1 MEIFLIPI
9 DNGYS
14 YTGEASL
21 YPNEFSKQIVKK
33 NIIQDEHFRSQC
45 TTNCPSVTSESES
58 AENFKLTCL
67 LKSNWLYRVE
77 LCKSINLN
85 KLKFKMKNL
94 SLNRKKFI
102 NSKFN

>member
-14 YTGEASL
+14 YTGEASE
-21 YPNEFSKQIVKK
+21 YPDEFYKQIVKK
-33 NIIQDEHFRSQC
+33 NISQDEHFRSQC
-45 TTNCPSVTSESES
+45 TTNCPSVSSESER
-58 AENFKLTCL
+58 EEIFKLTCL

-77 LCKSINLN
+77 LCKSMNLN
-85 KLKFKMKNL
+85 KLKFKMKTL
-94 SLNRKKFI
+94 SSNRKKFI